1 MNKLIAKAK
10 ETRASRRRVFTTEEI
25 ELAQC
30 FVQGLLSVSQ
40 VAHALGV
47 SNKNSSSIVYQF
59 VAQAL
64 RQYYSK

>member
-10 ETRASRRRVFTTEEI
+10 ERKGSRRRVFTKEEL

-30 FVQGLLSVSQ
+30 FVQGFLSVTQ